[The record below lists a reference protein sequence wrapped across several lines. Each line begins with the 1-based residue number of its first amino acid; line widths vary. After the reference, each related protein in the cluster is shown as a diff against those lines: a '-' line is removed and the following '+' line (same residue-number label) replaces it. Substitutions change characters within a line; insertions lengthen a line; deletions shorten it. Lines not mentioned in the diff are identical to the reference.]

1 MIPAPESLGLTFH
14 HVGVACAS
22 IAREV
27 STYERLGYV
36 REGPV
41 YRDTAQ
47 KIEALF
53 LAGAGPRLELVKPLA
68 PDSPAATWIR
78 RGARLYHLAY
88 EADDL
93 NGALEALGGTTR
105 AKVLVEP
112 VAAIAFGG
120 RAVAFVLLPNLLLLE
135 LVSKH

>member
-1 MIPAPESLGLTFH
+1 MIPAAESLGLTFH

-22 IAREV
+22 IAKEV
-27 STYERLGYV
+27 PTYERLGYS

-41 YRDTAQ
+41 HRDTTQ

-53 LAGAGPRLELVKPLA
+53 LVGAGPRLELVKPLG

-88 EADDL
+88 EVDDL
-93 NGALEALGGTTR
+93 PGALEAMRETAR

-112 VAAIAFGG
+112 VAAVAFEG
-120 RAVAFVLLPNLLLLE
+120 RSVAFVMMPNLLLVE
-135 LVSKH
+135 LVSRQ

>member
-1 MIPAPESLGLTFH
+1 MIPAAESLGLTFH

-27 STYERLGYV
+27 SSYERLGYA

-41 YRDTAQ
+41 YRDTGQ

-53 LAGAGPRLELVKPLA
+53 LAGAGPRLELVKPLG

-93 NGALEALGGTTR
+93 TAALEAMREKAR

-112 VAAIAFGG
+112 VAAVAFEGRAIAF
-120 RAVAFVLLPNLLLLE
+120 VMLPNLLLVE
-135 LVSKH
+135 LVSKR